1 MINRLKNSLSALI
14 AIRGVKGWELEMEVG
29 GAGRLPS
36 ALLSRQPLQQM
47 PTPSKT
53 VSKNASNGFDGSSHP
68 TSIEAI

>member
-1 MINRLKNSLSALI
+1 
-14 AIRGVKGWELEMEVG
+14 MEVG